1 MEDPNAESPGIAA
14 LGSRKQTE
22 KPTEENFSQC
32 TESVNGDGAQAAK
45 PLLPQH
51 RAMLEASGIV
61 PATMNARGYWTA
73 TTKTELRDLGFSA
86 AQCQVPALVIP
97 IFDVTG
103 QVALHQIRPDS
114 PRTGQNG
121 KAIKYDTP
129 KGAKMALDI
138 PPAVRPLLG
147 NPNRPLFI
155 TEGVKKADS
164 AVSHGLCCIALLGVW
179 NWRGANEEGGK
190 MVLAAWESIAL
201 EDRDVHVVFD
211 SDVALKPEVHKALVR
226 LKGFLESRKAKA
238 RVIYLESRTDGGK
251 VGLDDFFATGGV
263 VATLLARATNTLR
276 QEPESLAGDGF
287 DTIRI
292 IPDIS
297 TVVNAAERALLRLPN
312 GPYLFQRLRQLCFI
326 EHDGKAPRWLVRPF
340 GAPTIAYCD
349 AGQLRERMSI
359 AAHWRKYAERT
370 KEWQP
375 ALPPDW
381 AVQTLLGRR
390 RWEFPMLRDVIT
402 APTLRQDGAVI
413 SAPGYDVDTGLF
425 LDTQGLAFP
434 PIPEHPSIDDATE
447 AILALG
453 DIFADFPFAAAHG
466 RSAALAALCSLLV
479 RPAIT
484 GNVPLFAVRATTRG
498 TGKGLLIDTI
508 SITAT
513 GRPAPRWAQSHDD
526 EEDRKALLTIGMEG
540 DACVH
545 IDNITAPLGSGPLDS
560 ALTAATIKGRL
571 LGQNKAI
578 EVPMTTVFF
587 ASGNNIVFAGDMARR
602 VVPIDLESLLERPEQ
617 RDDFQYPRLL
627 EWVRQERPRLLSQ
640 ALTLLKAYFEAG
652 CPKQGIP
659 AYGSF
664 EAWSDLVR
672 SALVWAGLPDPCEGR
687 HSLEAES
694 DPGYENLAR
703 LLHCW
708 QACYQGQAVT
718 LSHAIQDIAHRAV
731 DTSQVINTAN
741 EWNELAEALAAFDT
755 RHDGKRLDSKRSGYG
770 LRAIKGRVIGKQRL
784 VQAGSYQGAVQWR
797 VQNL

>member
-1 MEDPNAESPGIAA
+1 M
-14 LGSRKQTE
+14 
-22 KPTEENFSQC
+22 
-32 TESVNGDGAQAAK
+32 
-45 PLLPQH
+45 
-51 RAMLEASGIV
+51 
-61 PATMNARGYWTA
+61 
-73 TTKTELRDLGFSA
+73 
-86 AQCQVPALVIP
+86 IP

-138 PPAVRPLLG
+138 PPAVRSLLG

-190 MVLAAWESIAL
+190 TVLAAWEYIAL
-201 EDRDVHVVFD
+201 EDRDVYIVFD
-211 SDVALKPEVHKALVR
+211 SDVMLKPAVHQALVR
-226 LKGFLESRKAKA
+226 LKGFLDSRKANA
-238 RVIYLESRTDGGK
+238 RVIYLEPRLDGGK
-251 VGLDDFFATGGV
+251 VGLDDFFAMGGV
-263 VATLLARATNTLR
+263 VAKLFAQATDQLRAGP
-276 QEPESLAGDGF
+276 QPQGQAGETRA
-287 DTIRI
+287 TIRI
-292 IPDIS
+292 TTDIT
-297 TVVNAAERALLRLPN
+297 TVVNAAESALLRLPH
-312 GPYLFQRLRQLCFI
+312 GPHLFQRLQRLCFI
-326 EHDGKAPRWLVRPF
+326 AHGGKSPRWLVRPLD
-340 GAPTIAYCD
+340 APTIAYCD
-349 AGQLRERMSI
+349 VGQLRERMSL
-359 AAHWRKYAERT
+359 AADWVRYAERT
-370 KEWQP
+370 HEWKS
-375 ALPPDW
+375 ALPPEW
-381 AVQTLLGRR
+381 AVQTLLGRLF
-390 RWEFPMLRDVIT
+390 WEFPLLSEVIS
-402 APTLRQDGAVI
+402 APTLRQDGMVI
-413 SAPGYDVDTGLF
+413 STPGYDADTGLF
-425 LDTQGLAFP
+425 LDTQGIPFP
-434 PIPEHPSIDDATE
+434 SIPEHPSIDDATE
-447 AILALG
+447 ALVALG

-508 SITAT
+508 AITAT
-513 GRPAPRWAQSHDD
+513 GRPAPRWAQSRDD

-545 IDNITAPLGSGPLDS
+545 IDNLTAPLGSGPLDS
-560 ALTAATIKGRL
+560 ALTATTIKGRL

-587 ASGNNIVFAGDMARR
+587 ASGNNIAFAGDMARR
-602 VVPIDLESLLERPEQ
+602 VVPIDLESLLERPEH
-617 RDDFQYPRLL
+617 RDDFAHPRLL
-627 EWVRQERPRLLSQ
+627 EWVQRERPRLVSQ
-640 ALTLLKAYFEAG
+640 ALTLVKAYFEAG

-672 SALVWAGLPDPCEGR
+672 SALVWAGLSDPCEGR
-687 HSLEAES
+687 NTLEAES

-708 QACYQGQAVT
+708 HACYQGQAIT
-718 LSHAIQDIAHRAV
+718 LNHAIQDIAHRAV

-741 EWNELAEALAAFDT
+741 EWNELSDALTAFDT
-755 RHDGKRLDSKRSGYG
+755 RYDGKRLDSKRIGYG

-784 VQAGSYQGAVQWR
+784 VQALEFYQFRPLKEAVTSWFHWGLGFSDTFLGR
-797 VQNL
+797 SL